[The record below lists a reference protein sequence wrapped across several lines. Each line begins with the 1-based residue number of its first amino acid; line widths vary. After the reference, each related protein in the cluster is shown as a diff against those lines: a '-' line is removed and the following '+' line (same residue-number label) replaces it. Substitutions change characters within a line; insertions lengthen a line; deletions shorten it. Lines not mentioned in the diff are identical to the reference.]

1 MLRLSI
7 KDIVLG
13 KNIHIPS
20 ESDYRKSLLVGV
32 CCIILAFIC
41 LVNGVLNVL
50 VWDLNLT
57 PYFMIGISGGTLGY
71 MLNRFQ
77 KFELAK
83 HTLLLI
89 SLFLIFIFMSNEGKY
104 YGSQLYLFTVLVASI
119 SLFGYRRIGIWL
131 SYAIL
136 AFICFSVSELTNFKV
151 ISVDAASESKEDKI
165 YFINYL
171 FTFVGLT
178 VIIYFQVKL
187 QYKSEEKLIKK
198 DQQLKESEER
208 FRMAVEGTNAGIWDW
223 ENINKDQQWWSPK
236 LYELLGY
243 KPEEIEAN
251 RVTFKN
257 LLAQKEDYPKLVN
270 DFKKHFRDKEPFSVE
285 YKFKCKD
292 GSYKWFHG
300 SGQAKWSENK
310 MPVRMVG
317 SLVDITEKKIKEEE
331 IQEKNSLLEKTN
343 AELDR
348 FVYSVSHDLRAPLN
362 SIQGLINISDT
373 TEDSQELKQLM
384 SMMKNRVKKL
394 YSFIDEIINFARN
407 SRTEIIKEPVNL
419 FAITSDAFDNA
430 QFREQAVAI
439 DFRILVDKELSINTD
454 KGRISI
460 VLNNLIDNAIKYHRH
475 SQPGKFI
482 ALKAINDTN
491 AVIIQIIDNGQGI
504 PLQAQD
510 KIFDMFYRASDTSKG
525 SGLGLYIVKEMIERI
540 GGEIFLQSEPGE
552 GTTFSIKLP
561 KV

>member
-1 MLRLSI
+1 MSI

>member
-1 MLRLSI
+1 
-7 KDIVLG
+7 
-13 KNIHIPS
+13 
-20 ESDYRKSLLVGV
+20 
-32 CCIILAFIC
+32 
-41 LVNGVLNVL
+41 
-50 VWDLNLT
+50 
-57 PYFMIGISGGTLGY
+57 
-71 MLNRFQ
+71 
-77 KFELAK
+77 
-83 HTLLLI
+83 
-89 SLFLIFIFMSNEGKY
+89 
-104 YGSQLYLFTVLVASI
+104 LFTVLVASI

-310 MPVRMVG
+310 TPVRMVG

-419 FAITSDAFDNA
+419 FAITSDPFDNA